1 MALESDLKFPAGRA
15 RDVFNV
21 QRVSELRRGRGIGR
35 SGFCRL
41 LIGNLE
47 YDSGAWGCGG
57 KVKSSAQGI
66 QRP

>member
-1 MALESDLKFPAGRA
+1 M
-15 RDVFNV
+15 FNV

-35 SGFCRL
+35 SGFYRL

-47 YDSGAWGCGG
+47 YDSGVWGCGG